1 MSLVF
6 PQGVQFSKAR
16 VRGEVSAT
24 TDAYNREMCER
35 MGSDIKYQ
43 HEWGMNYSHILPT
56 LIVGSMPQ
64 DAGDISYLRNHL
76 GVSAILNLQ
85 QEKDWQKFDID
96 FGKIQEQC
104 NRFGDIR
111 IIRCPIVDFDASSLR
126 DCLPGA
132 VTRLHSLLE
141 SGHTVYIHC
150 TAGLGR
156 APGVA
161 ITYIHW
167 LYNLTLEEAYCYFTE
182 RRRCNP
188 RAASILGA
196 TMDMHLGTGPVS
208 FCWDSSLLGHASHV
222 EVTGCF
228 NDWCSPGL
236 ELRKYADGFFLKE
249 FCLPPGLHQYKF
261 IADGQWRT
269 DKSMPTC
276 NLDGNINNVVLVRP
290 LGADVA
296 ASLSSGATVDF
307 A

>member
-188 RAASILGA
+188 RC
-196 TMDMHLGTGPVS
+196 GPLR
-208 FCWDSSLLGHASHV
+208 LLG
-222 EVTGCF
+222 
-228 NDWCSPGL
+228 GL
-236 ELRKYADGFFLKE
+236 ALFLD
-249 FCLPPGLHQYKF
+249 C
-261 IADGQWRT
+261 
-269 DKSMPTC
+269 
-276 NLDGNINNVVLVRP
+276 
-290 LGADVA
+290 
-296 ASLSSGATVDF
+296 
-307 A
+307 